1 MIHLFLDWAYTQKK
15 QSQLI
20 MEKICIPVFTVPLF
34 TLAKILSTSSCPLM
48 NEIVQEICYK
58 HTHTHTQRHRH
69 TDTHTQTHKIRFHI
83 TIVKKEI
90 ISVWKLMEMEIIM
103 LSKINQNHRF
113 HMGHLG
119 ERRI

>member
-1 MIHLFLDWAYTQKK
+1 
-15 QSQLI
+15 
-20 MEKICIPVFTVPLF
+20 
-34 TLAKILSTSSCPLM
+34 
-48 NEIVQEICYK
+48 
-58 HTHTHTQRHRH
+58 
-69 TDTHTQTHKIRFHI
+69 
-83 TIVKKEI
+83 VKKEI